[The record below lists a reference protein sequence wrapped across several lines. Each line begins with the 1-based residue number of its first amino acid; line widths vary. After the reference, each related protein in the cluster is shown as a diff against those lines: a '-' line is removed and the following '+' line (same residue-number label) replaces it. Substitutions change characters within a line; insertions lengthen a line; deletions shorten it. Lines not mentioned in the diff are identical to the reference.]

1 MSSAVYEKILSGFCK
16 ELSATFPEISSQS
29 DRALS
34 TTPAQFLNSWANDLH
49 ILRDRNR
56 DQLFSQRKGL
66 LVGTVRLT
74 PELFAEASEAT
85 VSAIWKYLRTLLLE
99 SAKIEKIDSLHA
111 SHPAASGILF
121 EILTEE
127 KLGFGVSGSG
137 SGSGSSDDVNYE
149 KLKQMMDDF
158 KPLLDKLKGMMSQF
172 LSGDSDFQLDLSGL
186 TAGFLNLSGFAL
198 PKIPAHLLSGHIANL
213 AKDLMKQFQPS
224 DFGIDPSIM
233 ECEDVDEIVEK
244 LSELFKNDT
253 SAILAG
259 VRRLTEK
266 VKNKIMSGSVRQAE
280 LVAEAKEFVAIFQ
293 ENPLVQECMVK
304 AKAYFSD
311 GAGKDIDVSSI
322 LDKFGLKGLGG
333 IQGITEMIQTFLNGA
348 TASSSSNSGAPSD
361 RRRAVQERLRKKLAK
376 KNEDKDK
383 AKATGQR

>member
-1 MSSAVYEKILSGFCK
+1 MSSAVYEKLVSGFCK
-16 ELSATFPEISSQS
+16 ELSATFPEIASLA
-29 DRALS
+29 DRAVS
-34 TTPAQFLNSWANDLH
+34 TTPAQFLKSWANDLH

-66 LVGTVRLT
+66 LLGSVSLT

-99 SAKIEKIDSLHA
+99 SAKIETIDSLSA
-111 SHPAASGILF
+111 AASGILF

-127 KLGFGVSGSG
+127 KLGSGFSG
-137 SGSGSSDDVNYE
+137 FSDFSGFAGSTDASGNMNYE
-149 KLKQMMDDF
+149 KVKQMMEDC
-158 KPLLDKLKGMMSQF
+158 KPLLDKLKDMLTKF

-186 TAGFLNLSGFAL
+186 PQEFLNLSGFAL
-198 PKIPAHLLSGHIANL
+198 PKIPSHLLSGHIANL

-244 LSELFKNDT
+244 LGELFSKDT

-266 VKNKIMSGSVRQAE
+266 VKNKIMNGSVRQAE

-293 ENPLVQECMVK
+293 ENPLIQECIEK
-304 AKAYFSD
+304 AKTYFAE
-311 GAGKDIDVSSI
+311 GAGKEIDISAI

-333 IQGITEMIQTFLNGA
+333 IQGIVDMIQTFLNGA

-376 KNEDKDK
+376 KNEG
-383 AKATGQR
+383 KATGSR

>member
-1 MSSAVYEKILSGFCK
+1 MSSAVYEKLLSDFCK
-16 ELSATFPEISSQS
+16 ELSATFPEIASLA
-29 DRALS
+29 DRAVS
-34 TTPAQFLNSWANDLH
+34 TTPAQFLKSWANDLH

-66 LVGTVRLT
+66 LLGSVSLT

-99 SAKIEKIDSLHA
+99 SAKIETIDSLSA
-111 SHPAASGILF
+111 AASGILF

-127 KLGFGVSGSG
+127 KLGSGFSGVSGFPGFAG
-137 SGSGSSDDVNYE
+137 SADASDNMNYE
-149 KLKQMMDDF
+149 KVKQMMEDC
-158 KPLLDKLKGMMSQF
+158 KPLLDKLKDMLTKF

-186 TAGFLNLSGFAL
+186 PQEFLNLSGFAL
-198 PKIPAHLLSGHIANL
+198 PKIPSHLLSGHIANL

-244 LSELFKNDT
+244 LGELFSKDT

-266 VKNKIMSGSVRQAE
+266 VKNKIMNGSVRQAE

-293 ENPLVQECMVK
+293 ENPLIQECIEK
-304 AKAYFSD
+304 AKTYFAE
-311 GAGKDIDVSSI
+311 GAGKEIDISAI

-333 IQGITEMIQTFLNGA
+333 IQGIVDMIQTFLNGA

-376 KNEDKDK
+376 KNEG
-383 AKATGQR
+383 KATGSR